1 VALGR
6 ALAASAPPPTPHG
19 NTHMKH
25 ELFTPSTNELRQRLG
40 YDLPDIIYGANDGL
54 ITTFAVVSGVIG
66 GNLSWH
72 VVLVLGFANLFADG
86 VSMGASNFLARRSEG
101 EGQPRVSRMVAARHG
116 FVTFTSFVLIG
127 AIPLFAFIGAP
138 VESRFLATTVVTLV
152 TLFTIGAM
160 RATLT
165 RVVWWRAGLEMLIVG
180 AAAAAIAYGIGAL
193 IARIVV
199 ESNDSA
205 PLAAA
210 FCHL

>member
-1 VALGR
+1 
-6 ALAASAPPPTPHG
+6 
-19 NTHMKH
+19 MKH
-25 ELFTPSTNELRQRLG
+25 ELSNSTSNELRQRLG

-101 EGQPRVSRMVAARHG
+101 EGQPSVSRIVAARHG
-116 FVTFTSFVLIG
+116 FVTFISFVLIG

-138 VESRFLATTVVTLV
+138 VESRFLATTIVTLV

-165 RVVWWRAGLEMLIVG
+165 RLVWWRAGLEMLIVG
-180 AAAAAIAYGIGAL
+180 AAAAAIAYAVGAL
-193 IARIVV
+193 IAQLVGA
-199 ESNDSA
+199 SNLNE
-205 PLAAA
+205 PLAATLA
-210 FCHL
+210 QLGAAC